1 VPSTEQPSSGACRWR
16 NAVGVQKNS
25 STHGSAFALQAMG
38 CRLLLA
44 LFLASWGGQFVSMLI
59 EVGNEASQHGQPFS
73 MDEFWP
79 RFFSAT
85 FENWQSEWL
94 QLLVQAVV
102 LLGMKHVLFKADALD
117 MEQVQLDL
125 AEIKEHLGI
134 PSREE
139 WTVEATCTSTFAS
152 TSGRERVSA
161 PGRAPPAGLEPAT
174 RCLEGSRSLQL
185 SYRGSPTKVQLDVD
199 AGRNACE
206 LGPASR

>member
-1 VPSTEQPSSGACRWR
+1 
-16 NAVGVQKNS
+16 
-25 STHGSAFALQAMG
+25 MG

-134 PSREE
+134 PPRDEATKSELDESRDIRASSRE
-139 WTVEATCTSTFAS
+139 
-152 TSGRERVSA
+152 
-161 PGRAPPAGLEPAT
+161 
-174 RCLEGSRSLQL
+174 
-185 SYRGSPTKVQLDVD
+185 
-199 AGRNACE
+199 
-206 LGPASR
+206 